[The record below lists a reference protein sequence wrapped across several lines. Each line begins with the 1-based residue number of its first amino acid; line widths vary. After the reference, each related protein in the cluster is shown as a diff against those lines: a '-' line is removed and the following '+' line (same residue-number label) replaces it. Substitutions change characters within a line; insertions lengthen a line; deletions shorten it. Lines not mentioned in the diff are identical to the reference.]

1 MKVDTR
7 LIHSASITR
16 RRGVTSAKLTHTVA
30 GGRYTTAPLI
40 FPAKKGGI
48 KVLPAQVSAS
58 GPLRHY

>member
-1 MKVDTR
+1 MKVDTP

-40 FPAKKGGI
+40 FPAKKE
-48 KVLPAQVSAS
+48 VRL
-58 GPLRHY
+58 GPDSDSEVRPGLG